1 MKTPIRYAG
10 GKSKAYKTIT
20 PLIPADVKKI
30 VSPFVGGGS
39 LEVKWA
45 TENGIDVIGFDIFDI
60 LINYWQHQLKKPQ
73 QIYNILAQMQPS
85 KDHYKQIKEE
95 LMCVDVVQNIFK
107 GLKTKYYNRNPVSM
121 NKDKLAAYYFYNH
134 NLSYGPMFLG
144 WYSSLFNDHKKY
156 SAAIERV
163 RDFKAPTL
171 QVEEGNFDGVIDSH
185 KNEFLYLDPPY
196 FLEKDDDNKMLK
208 GMYPNCNFAIHHNS
222 FDHKKLRDLLHSH
235 NGRFIMSYNNC
246 ETIRDWYKDFRL
258 EYPSWQYSYANGERR
273 IGKNKKNNI
282 SEPLKEKALS
292 LKNKSE
298 MWALHDVEE
307 SEKYM
312 SQYHKIWH
320 TKESH
325 EILIIKD

>member
-20 PLIPADVKKI
+20 PLIPVDVKKI

-134 NLSYGPMFLG
+134 NLSYGPMYLG
-144 WYSSLFNDHKKY
+144 WMSKIYQNQDRWNKT
-156 SAAIERV
+156 IERIRTYKNSQFSV
-163 RDFKAPTL
+163 RT
-171 QVEEGNFDGVIDSH
+171 GNFSDVIPEY
-185 KNEFLYLDPPY
+185 KNDFLYLDPPY
-196 FLEKDDDNKMLK
+196 YLEKDEDNKMFK
-208 GMYPNCNFAIHHNS
+208 GIYPNSNIDIHHTGFN
-222 FDHKKLRDLLHSH
+222 HELLRDLLYNHK
-235 NGRFIMSYNNC
+235 GKFILSYNNC
-246 ETIRDWYKDFRL
+246 QTIRDYYKDFDL
-258 EYPSWQYSYANGERR
+258 HYPSWHYSYGVGETR
-273 IGKNKKNNI
+273 IGKNKQEVGNT
-282 SEPLKEKALS
+282 P
-292 LKNKSE
+292 
-298 MWALHDVEE
+298 
-307 SEKYM
+307 
-312 SQYHKIWH
+312 
-320 TKESH
+320 KESH
-325 EILIIKD
+325 EILIVKT

>member
-1 MKTPIRYAG
+1 
-10 GKSKAYKTIT
+10 
-20 PLIPADVKKI
+20 
-30 VSPFVGGGS
+30 
-39 LEVKWA
+39 
-45 TENGIDVIGFDIFDI
+45 
-60 LINYWQHQLKKPQ
+60 
-73 QIYNILAQMQPS
+73 
-85 KDHYKQIKEE
+85 
-95 LMCVDVVQNIFK
+95 
-107 GLKTKYYNRNPVSM
+107 
-121 NKDKLAAYYFYNH
+121 
-134 NLSYGPMFLG
+134 
-144 WYSSLFNDHKKY
+144 
-156 SAAIERV
+156 
-163 RDFKAPTL
+163 
-171 QVEEGNFDGVIDSH
+171 
-185 KNEFLYLDPPY
+185 
-196 FLEKDDDNKMLK
+196 MLK

-246 ETIRDWYKDFRL
+246 ETIREWYKDFRL